1 MAKRTIRVYKS
12 GDVWIAKKDGTTK
25 ASAIKNTQK
34 EAYLTARNI
43 ALNQGLTITVY
54 HPTGGIKAVIN
65 PQNKSEEGNCF
76 LTTSCVKYF
85 GLADDCYELET
96 LRKFRNDYLLKS
108 SKGRKLVQQ
117 YYSIAPTLVKKLEK
131 NPNRKNLFMEIYQN
145 IKNAC
150 EAIENREFERA
161 KIIYQ
166 QAVSHLY
173 NYFKAAEDGNKR

>member
-12 GDVWIAKKDGTTK
+12 GDVWVAKKDGTTK
-25 ASAIKNTQK
+25 ASAIRNTQK
-34 EAYLTARNI
+34 EAYLAARNI
-43 ALNQGLTITVY
+43 ALTQGLTITVY

-85 GLADDCYELET
+85 GLADDCHELEI

-117 YYSIAPTLVKKLEK
+117 YYFIAPTLVKRLE
-131 NPNRKNLFMEIYQN
+131 NDPNRKNLFKEIYQE
-145 IKNAC
+145 IKKAC
-150 EAIENREFERA
+150 EAIENSEFEKA

-166 QAVSHLY
+166 QAVSRLFI
-173 NYFKAAEDGNKR
+173 YFKAA